1 MKRNSFLQ
9 MTGMALLS
17 MPLIGTPLWSN
28 AASLAYRRAKKTKQP
43 RYLQPG
49 DTIGITCPAGFALAE
64 TIEPCKIILE
74 SWGYKVQLGET
85 IGKTDHTFGGTDT
98 ERAADLQRMMDD
110 PSIHAILCA
119 TGGYGTVR
127 IIDQLNFSN
136 FRKHPKWI
144 IGFSDITV
152 LHSHLHQVVGVASIH
167 AKMCGSFPKDWAL
180 ADEVQKA
187 TILSIKDALEGRRVQ
202 YPAITAP
209 QNRLGVGEGK
219 IIGGNLK
226 ILENLNG
233 SASMIQ
239 TEGKILVL
247 EDVGEPLYNID
258 RMFCNLLRSGKLDQ
272 LSGLIIGGF
281 SNIKVDNPAVPF
293 GRDIYTIVQEK
304 IGAFDYPVCFD
315 FPVGHIKNNFAIKM
329 GIPHRLL
336 VSNDKVELQEL

>member
-9 MTGMALLS
+9 MAGMGLMSIPLLA
-17 MPLIGTPLWSN
+17 TPLG
-28 AASLAYRRAKKTKQP
+28 AAATDRGARKMKHP

-49 DTIGITCPAGFALAE
+49 DTIGITCPAGFALEE
-64 TIEPCKIILE
+64 TIQPCKTILE
-74 SWGYKVQLGET
+74 SWGYKVILGAT
-85 IGKTDHTFGGTDT
+85 VGKTDHTFGGTDA
-98 ERAADLQRMMDD
+98 ERAADFQYMMDD
-110 PSIHAILCA
+110 PKIQAILCA

-127 IIDQLNFSN
+127 IIDQLNFSH
-136 FRKHPKWI
+136 FRKYPKWI

-167 AKMCGSFPKDWAL
+167 AKMCGSFPKDWEL

-187 TILSIKDALEGRRVQ
+187 TILSIKDALEGRKVN
-202 YPAITAP
+202 YPAVTASA
-209 QNRLGVGEGK
+209 NRLGMAEGK

-239 TEGKILVL
+239 TKGKILVL

-272 LSGLIIGGF
+272 LKGLIIGSF
-281 SNIKVDNPAVPF
+281 SNIKADNPAVPF

-304 IGAFDYPVCFD
+304 IGAFTYPVCFD
-315 FPVGHIKNNFAIKM
+315 FPVGHIKNNFALKM
-329 GIPHRLL
+329 GMPHRLL

>member
-9 MTGMALLS
+9 MTGMALFS
-17 MPLIGTPLWSN
+17 MPLIGTPLWSK

-209 QNRLGVGEGK
+209 QNRMGVGEGK

-233 SASMIQ
+233 SASMMQ
-239 TEGKILVL
+239 TKGKILVL

-258 RMFCNLLRSGKLDQ
+258 RMFCNLLRSRKLDQ
-272 LSGLIIGGF
+272 LSGLVIGGF

-304 IGAFDYPVCFD
+304 IGSFNYPVCFD
-315 FPVGHIKNNFAIKM
+315 FPVGHIKNNFALKM
-329 GIPHRLL
+329 GMPHRLT
-336 VSNDKVELQEL
+336 VTTEKVELQEI

>member
-9 MTGMALLS
+9 MTGMALFS
-17 MPLIGTPLWSN
+17 MPLIGTPLWSK

-209 QNRLGVGEGK
+209 QNRMGVGEGK

-233 SASMIQ
+233 SASMMQ
-239 TEGKILVL
+239 TKGKILVL

-272 LSGLIIGGF
+272 LSGLVIGGF

-304 IGAFDYPVCFD
+304 IGSFNYPVCFD
-315 FPVGHIKNNFAIKM
+315 FPVGHIKNNFALKM
-329 GIPHRLL
+329 GMPHRLT
-336 VSNDKVELQEL
+336 VTTEKVELQEI

>member
-9 MTGMALLS
+9 MAGMGLLS
-17 MPLIGTPLWSN
+17 MPLMAAPLS
-28 AASLAYRRAKKTKQP
+28 AIASERSARKIRQP

-49 DTIGITCPAGFALAE
+49 DTIGITCPAGFALEE
-64 TIEPCKIILE
+64 TIQPCKIILE
-74 SWGYKVQLGET
+74 SWGYKVRLGET
-85 IGKTDHTFGGTDT
+85 VGKTDHTFGGTDA
-98 ERAADLQRMMDD
+98 ERATDFQRMMDD
-110 PSIHAILCA
+110 PEIHAILCA

-127 IIDQLNFSN
+127 IIDQLNFSY

-152 LHSHLHQVVGVASIH
+152 LHSHLHQVVGMASIH
-167 AKMCGSFPKDWAL
+167 AKMCGSFPKDWEQ
-180 ADEVQKA
+180 ADEIQKA
-187 TILSIKDALEGRRVQ
+187 TILSIKDALEGRKVN
-202 YPAITAP
+202 YPAPTATA
-209 QNRLGVGEGK
+209 NRYGMAEGK

-239 TEGKILVL
+239 TKGKILVL

-281 SNIKVDNPAVPF
+281 TNIKVDNPAVPF

-304 IGAFDYPVCFD
+304 ISTFNYPVCFD
-315 FPVGHIKNNFAIKM
+315 FPVGHIKNNFALKM
-329 GIPHRLL
+329 GMPHRLT
-336 VSNDKVELQEL
+336 VSPEKVELQEI